1 LEAQP
6 AAFTASVRRTGLRES
21 IHSDC
26 KAVLSW
32 PGPGTNVTSHGA
44 RKNAGNRLFFC
55 YISPSDYLDRP
66 DCAFATEGPGRS
78 RASHSL
84 TKRSTSAAMSVATT
98 SPVSPAHRVLPSVLY
113 FAKDDI
119 GHRMLGSSQR
129 FRRIPFEDLEQDL
142 SIGAYVLLTSS
153 EALLG
158 QHYTRLRLPNVRI
171 VGIAESRFHDARV
184 DGAVYAYLPPQT
196 PAGLV
201 ERMIDNALDH
211 IHLAATRRDV
221 HEKLLGATR
230 EIRDLNQIGA
240 ALSAEREVEH
250 LLELILTKSR
260 EITRSDAG
268 SLYLVETVPAPK
280 KPAALQS
287 AAEDAPLAIADG
299 TEEQGEEPR
308 KQLRFKL
315 AQNDSIKVPFRES
328 TMDISPKSI
337 AGYVALSGEVV
348 NLEDAY
354 RLPEGVPYKI
364 NRKFDEDSG
373 YRTKSILAVPMKNQ
387 KGEILGVVQLINAKR
402 DPQAKLDSL
411 SAVANQVVPYTF
423 RQQELTASLA
433 SQAAVALENTRLY
446 SAIQAMLE
454 GFVKASVTAIEAR
467 DPTTSGH
474 SFRVSNLTV
483 ALAEAVDRADSGPFA
498 EINFSRNQMKEI
510 RYAALLHDFGKVG
523 VREEVLVKAKKLYP
537 SQLELVRQRFQLVK
551 RTVEAGTLRH
561 KLDYLMEKGREQYLA
576 KLPEFDREYQE
587 HIKELDEFLA
597 IVLRADEPSVLPEG
611 HFEQLLD
618 IAATHFMDFEG
629 NEQPLLSMDEIRL
642 LSIRKGSLDDSERL
656 QIESHVVHTF
666 NFLSQIPWTK
676 EIKGIPLIARGHHEK
691 LNGKG
696 YPYKLSAPQIPVQT
710 RMMTISDIFDALSA
724 ADRPYKRAVPEE
736 KALEILGYSVKDGEL
751 DPELFK
757 VFIEARVFQRWK
769 IEPYPY

>member
-1 LEAQP
+1 
-6 AAFTASVRRTGLRES
+6 
-21 IHSDC
+21 
-26 KAVLSW
+26 
-32 PGPGTNVTSHGA
+32 
-44 RKNAGNRLFFC
+44 
-55 YISPSDYLDRP
+55 
-66 DCAFATEGPGRS
+66 
-78 RASHSL
+78 
-84 TKRSTSAAMSVATT
+84 MSVATT
-98 SPVSPAHRVLPSVLY
+98 PAVSPATRVMPSVLY

-129 FRRIPFEDLEQDL
+129 FRRVPFEDLEQDL
-142 SIGAYVLLTSS
+142 TIGEYVLITSS
-153 EALLG
+153 ETLLG
-158 QHYTRLRLPNVRI
+158 EHYTRFRLPNVRI
-171 VGIAESRFHDARV
+171 LGIAESRFHDARI

-268 SLYLVETVPAPK
+268 SLYLVETAPTPQRPTPQ
-280 KPAALQS
+280 PAATLT
-287 AAEDAPLAIADG
+287 DG
-299 TEEQGEEPR
+299 TQATAANGVGQETEEPR

-315 AQNDSIKVPFRES
+315 AQNDSITVPFRES

-348 NLEDAY
+348 NIEDAY

-402 DPQAKLDSL
+402 DHHIKLNSL
-411 SAVANQVVPYTF
+411 SAVASQVVPFTH

-483 ALAEAVDRADSGPFA
+483 ALAEAVDRSESGPFA
-498 EINFSRNQMKEI
+498 DLCFSRNQMKEI

-537 SQLELVRQRFQLVK
+537 SQLDLVRQRFQMVK

-561 KLDYLMEKGREQYLA
+561 KLDYLLEKGREEYLT
-576 KLPEFDREYQE
+576 KLPGFDEEYQQR
-587 HIKELDEFLA
+587 IKELDEFLTV
-597 IVLRADEPSVLPEG
+597 VLRADEPTVLPEG

-618 IAATHFMDFEG
+618 IAATHFVDFEG
-629 NEQPLLSMDEIRL
+629 KEEPLLSMDEIRL

-676 EIKGIPLIARGHHEK
+676 EIKSIPLIARGHHEK

-724 ADRPYKRAVPEE
+724 SDRPYKRAVPEG

-751 DPELFK
+751 DPDLFK
-757 VFIEARVFQRWK
+757 VFLEAKVFERWK